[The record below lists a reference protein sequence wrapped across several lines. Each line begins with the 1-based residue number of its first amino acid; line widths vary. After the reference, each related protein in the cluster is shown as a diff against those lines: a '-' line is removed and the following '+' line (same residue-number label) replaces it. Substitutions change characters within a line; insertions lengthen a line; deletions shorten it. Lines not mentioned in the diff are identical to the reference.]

1 MTDGLERNG
10 LGIFSS
16 FLISASLKKN
26 SWIWFF
32 LIASELDCK
41 MYFSFFYV
49 ISKNSSLFS
58 TISLSMSFK
67 ITKLV
72 EADVLLS
79 DEIVFQR
86 SGSWG
91 GWAPLC
97 LPVITTLMNVRL
109 VWLNNS
115 RLLVEHVIT
124 GCVKSG
130 FFSQCQVINFTFCL
144 FVVVEE
150 MNFQLYLQLKQKTV
164 SKIFKYL
171 QFNSTIKFT

>member
-41 MYFSFFYV
+41 MYFSFFFV

>member
-41 MYFSFFYV
+41 MYFFFFV

-130 FFSQCQVINFTFCL
+130 FFSQCQVINFTFL
-144 FVVVEE
+144 FVCCCWRNELGVFVCSW
-150 MNFQLYLQLKQKTV
+150 NKKTV

>member
-41 MYFSFFYV
+41 MYFFFFV

-150 MNFQLYLQLKQKTV
+150 MNLVCLSAVETKNCQ
-164 SKIFKYL
+164 
-171 QFNSTIKFT
+171 

>member
-41 MYFSFFYV
+41 MYFSFFFV

-150 MNFQLYLQLKQKTV
+150 MNLACLSAVETKKLSVRYLNIYSLIAQ
-164 SKIFKYL
+164 
-171 QFNSTIKFT
+171 